1 MVATKNLITLRRL
14 SQDSNEG
21 DISNHLS
28 VPKTPRD
35 SAVPM
40 RIVSQQ
46 HPANLRLFDQLMGGD
61 NLSSSDGDRSS
72 SLNAIDKLNLL
83 EEDDED
89 GLEDSEW
96 NEPQKTVFNKDAAY
110 EESKINHLIQ
120 QADDLCSKREDSIE
134 EDDDENSSCSSGE
147 SEEEGDR
154 MTKGKNLKQL
164 SMSQTDKLRAMLA
177 QQRKSGN

>member
-28 VPKTPRD
+28 VPKIPRD

-61 NLSSSDGDRSS
+61 NLSSSDGDRSG
-72 SLNAIDKLNLL
+72 SLNAI
-83 EEDDED
+83 E
-89 GLEDSEW
+89 
-96 NEPQKTVFNKDAAY
+96 
-110 EESKINHLIQ
+110 
-120 QADDLCSKREDSIE
+120 
-134 EDDDENSSCSSGE
+134 
-147 SEEEGDR
+147 
-154 MTKGKNLKQL
+154 
-164 SMSQTDKLRAMLA
+164 
-177 QQRKSGN
+177 